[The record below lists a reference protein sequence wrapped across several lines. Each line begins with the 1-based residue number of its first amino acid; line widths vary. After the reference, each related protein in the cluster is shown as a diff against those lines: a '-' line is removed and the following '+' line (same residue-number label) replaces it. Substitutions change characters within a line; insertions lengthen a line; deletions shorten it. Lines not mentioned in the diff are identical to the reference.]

1 MPLFPEESAMHN
13 SRPQLS
19 LVPAFALIV
28 LTVGCQPAANSNVA
42 NANLSTNT
50 NTAANSNTETTS
62 GAGAVI
68 NTREPEKYSATVVFT
83 IETEGREKV
92 VGIPPLS
99 ARVARNG
106 SDRRVEFT
114 LPDGSPLVYI
124 DHNNRHYVIVPTKK
138 QYAELSPEATGIQLH
153 KLMTPGQLVESL
165 KNVKGVE
172 RVGEEPMGGRTAEK
186 YRYSNVTSTNTQ
198 AGQVNTQGFVYIDK
212 ETGLP
217 LRSELISETSGEVK
231 GVKGARVVA
240 ELRDIRT
247 DVQPTSFEVPAG
259 YSQVPPEKIR
269 QQVDALTGAL
279 SAALKA
285 MIGSLKAEAAPAT
298 PAATATAKQ

>member
-1 MPLFPEESAMHN
+1 MRNSGFRFSLALLAASLAM
-13 SRPQLS
+13 
-19 LVPAFALIV
+19 V
-28 LTVGCQPAANSNVA
+28 LLAAACQPAGNSNVA

-50 NTAANSNTETTS
+50 NTAATNTNAETTV
-62 GAGAVI
+62 GTGPVI

-106 SDRRVEFT
+106 NDRRVEFT

-165 KNVKGVE
+165 KSVKGVE

-186 YRYSNVTSTNTQ
+186 YRYSNVTNTNTQ
-198 AGQVNTQGFVYIDK
+198 AGQVNTQAFVYIDK

-217 LRSELISETSGEVK
+217 LRSELISESSGEFK

-240 ELRDIRT
+240 ELRDIKT
-247 DVQPTSFEVPAG
+247 EIDPSLFEVPTG

-285 MIGSLKAEAAPAT
+285 MIGSLKAPATTAT
-298 PAATATAKQ
+298 PAATATPK